1 VSDSARPDLAAFRE
15 LEQLIRALGDEMAGW
30 RRRAHEAEARLKATE
45 ARLARQPTEQPVA
58 AAAAAPSAVPGT
70 TAGRAGQPAEKQ
82 VTTAAAAPSAAV
94 GAAAGRVTQT
104 ADSGAANQLVAA
116 LQRENQDLRLRLEA
130 ARQRTRQLLDRVR
143 FLRQQHQ
150 LGGAER

>member
-45 ARLARQPTEQPVA
+45 ARLARQTTEQPVA
-58 AAAAAPSAVPGT
+58 AAAAAPSAAPGT
-70 TAGRAGQPAEKQ
+70 SAGRAGQPAE
-82 VTTAAAAPSAAV
+82 
-94 GAAAGRVTQT
+94 
-104 ADSGAANQLVAA
+104 SGATNQLVAA

-150 LGGAER
+150 LGGVER

>member
-1 VSDSARPDLAAFRE
+1 MSDSARPDLAAFRE

-45 ARLARQPTEQPVA
+45 ERLARQAPAQPA
-58 AAAAAPSAVPGT
+58 AATAAASPAAAGS
-70 TAGRAGQPAEKQ
+70 GRAGQ
-82 VTTAAAAPSAAV
+82 
-94 GAAAGRVTQT
+94 GADT
-104 ADSGAANQLVAA
+104 GATSQLVAA

-150 LGGAER
+150 LGGVER